1 MDSCESEKTA
11 ESSFCSPASV
21 YSNQEMD
28 KDKEAAAE
36 EEEVEEK
43 HTQYMKKAEQKPE
56 EEQEAQEKH
65 AISDPS
71 APTTRSPPPQSHRY
85 HKPSSAPLD
94 SSSPSSLSSNHS
106 SHSHELKRTTAPA
119 PDTPPVVVANQS
131 FWTNT
136 VVLDKVDP
144 GAQDRFSIVR
154 EVEASNSRGG
164 STDGGGGSR
173 RLRPNLSILKRVR
186 RENMVKKTL
195 LWLRISAFV
204 FCLISF
210 SVMAADK
217 NQGWALDSFQRYK
230 EFRYCMAVNVVG
242 SAYSGLQAYDLVN
255 YFSNG
260 KHIVWH
266 HLRFYLDFSMDQVL
280 TYLLIS
286 ASSAAATRVYDWQSN
301 WGKDK
306 FPEMASASVGLSFVA
321 FGAFAVSSLFS
332 GYTLF
337 KTP

>member
-1 MDSCESEKTA
+1 
-11 ESSFCSPASV
+11 
-21 YSNQEMD
+21 MD
-28 KDKEAAAE
+28 KDKRADKEAAE
-36 EEEVEEK
+36 EEEEEEEEK
-43 HTQYMKKAEQKPE
+43 HTQYVKKAEQKPE
-56 EEQEAQEKH
+56 EEQEKD

-71 APTTRSPPPQSHRY
+71 PPTTRSPPPQSHRY

-94 SSSPSSLSSNHS
+94 SSSPSSLSSDHS
-106 SHSHELKRTTAPA
+106 SHSHELKRSTAPA
-119 PDTPPVVVANQS
+119 PDTPPEVVANRS
-131 FWTNT
+131 LWTNT

-144 GAQDRFSIVR
+144 GAQDGFSSVR
-154 EVEASNSRGG
+154 EVEAGRNSRGV

-173 RLRPNLSILKRVR
+173 RLRPNLSILR
-186 RENMVKKTL
+186 RARRDNMVKKTL
-195 LWLRISAFV
+195 LWLRIFAFV

-242 SAYSGLQAYDLVN
+242 FAYSGLQAYDLVN
-255 YFSNG
+255 YFING

-266 HLRFYLDFSMDQVL
+266 HLRYYFDFSMDQVL

-286 ASSAAATRVYDWQSN
+286 ASSSAATRVYDWQSN

-321 FGAFAVSSLFS
+321 FVAFALSSLFS

-337 KTP
+337 KTS